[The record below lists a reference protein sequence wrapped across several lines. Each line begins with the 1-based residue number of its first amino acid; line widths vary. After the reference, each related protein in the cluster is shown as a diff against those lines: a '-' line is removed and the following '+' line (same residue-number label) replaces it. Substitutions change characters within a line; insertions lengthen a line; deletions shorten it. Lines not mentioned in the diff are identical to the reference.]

1 MTILRVKTIER
12 FLDICRFFFVVHW
25 NTLLACFIG
34 AEILTNNFSM
44 TMTLKEN
51 SEMNNS
57 ERRRP
62 YEEVDHTRVDSDALL
77 QRHG

>member
-34 AEILTNNFSM
+34 AEILTNKYNM
-44 TMTLKEN
+44 TMTLKYSSEN
-51 SEMNNS
+51 RNFME
-57 ERRRP
+57 
-62 YEEVDHTRVDSDALL
+62 
-77 QRHG
+77 